1 MLIFTFCISYSVCV
15 YACPRAYA
23 CACKVFG
30 MRLPAPSDKHT
41 VHMKLLEPAHIHHT
55 YAHIRR
61 HIHTPTN
68 TGVSFQMGANFSLGN
83 LLDLKLHQY
92 EDDVLEIVDR
102 AQKELTIE
110 KQLKKLAD
118 TWKNM
123 QLSFPSE
130 LDNPDRCSSRM
141 YVRMCACVP
150 AYVCFVVYQILSFK
164 MHAYTQVRTYHSHIF
179 ACKHS

>member
-1 MLIFTFCISYSVCV
+1 
-15 YACPRAYA
+15 
-23 CACKVFG
+23 
-30 MRLPAPSDKHT
+30 
-41 VHMKLLEPAHIHHT
+41 
-55 YAHIRR
+55 
-61 HIHTPTN
+61 
-68 TGVSFQMGANFSLGN
+68 MGANFSLGN

-130 LDNPDRCSSRM
+130 ADNPERYSAL
-141 YVRMCACVP
+141 YVLCICGRLCMVFCIQLVILFLECMHSNTDITCACACACVG
-150 AYVCFVVYQILSFK
+150 
-164 MHAYTQVRTYHSHIF
+164 T
-179 ACKHS
+179 